1 MKNLL
6 WDLINISSAL
16 AAPPTNEEC
25 KNLLLEALN
34 LNCEDPAASK
44 EQKLKCLLMDEKK
57 LIECSTKNE
66 GTQLAQ
72 GDIATDFIPFFINL
86 GLSIAGTMV
95 FIAFLYA
102 GYLLVFANDKEE
114 DIEKG
119 KKILTYAVVGA
130 IMVAISY
137 ALVFGVANLDLD

>member
-1 MKNLL
+1 MKTLL
-6 WDLINISSAL
+6 SSLINFIPHAFAETETEVDCSN
-16 AAPPTNEEC
+16 PQTQQE
-25 KNLLLEALN
+25 KNACLN
-34 LNCEDPAASK
+34 
-44 EQKLKCLLMDEKK
+44 QKLNQLLISE
-57 LIECSTKNE
+57 EEFVNQQAPTKNE
-66 GTQLAQ
+66 GTSLAQ

-86 GLSIAGTMV
+86 GISIAGTMV

-137 ALVFGVANLDLD
+137 ALVFGVANLDLN

>member
-6 WDLINISSAL
+6 VFLINFIPQAL
-16 AAPPTNEEC
+16 AEDCTNPLTEQEK
-25 KNLLLEALN
+25 KNCLTQKLNQLLLSE
-34 LNCEDPAASK
+34 E
-44 EQKLKCLLMDEKK
+44 E
-57 LIECSTKNE
+57 LIEASPNNE
-66 GTQLAQ
+66 GTTLAQ

-86 GLSIAGTMV
+86 GISIAGTMV

-102 GYLLVFANDKEE
+102 GYLLVFSNDKED

>member
-1 MKNLL
+1 MKIALAY
-6 WDLINISSAL
+6 LINFIPKVFAEVDCSNPQTQQEKDNCL
-16 AAPPTNEEC
+16 TQKLNQ
-25 KNLLLEALN
+25 LLLSE
-34 LNCEDPAASK
+34 E
-44 EQKLKCLLMDEKK
+44 E
-57 LIECSTKNE
+57 LIEASDKSE
-66 GTQLAQ
+66 GTKLAQ
-72 GDIATDFIPFFINL
+72 GDIGTDFIPFFINL
-86 GLSIAGTMV
+86 GISIAGTMV

>member
-1 MKNLL
+1 MRIFLSY
-6 WDLINISSAL
+6 LINSIPKVF
-16 AAPPTNEEC
+16 AAPET
-25 KNLLLEALN
+25 AI
-34 LNCEDPAASK
+34 NCEDPT
-44 EQKLKCLLMDEKK
+44 LTPEKK
-57 LIECSTKNE
+57 LNCLLLSEDEFVNQANPSKNE
-66 GTQLAQ
+66 GTSLAQ

-86 GLSIAGTMV
+86 GISLAGTMV
-95 FIAFLYA
+95 FIALLYA

-114 DIEKG
+114 SIEKG

>member
-1 MKNLL
+1 MKTLL
-6 WDLINISSAL
+6 SSLINFIPHAFAETETEVDCSNPQTQQEKL
-16 AAPPTNEEC
+16 NC
-25 KNLLLEALN
+25 LLLSE
-34 LNCEDPAASK
+34 E
-44 EQKLKCLLMDEKK
+44 E
-57 LIECSTKNE
+57 LIEASPDNE
-66 GTQLAQ
+66 GTSLAQ

-86 GLSIAGTMV
+86 GISIAGTMV

-137 ALVFGVANLDLD
+137 ALVFGVANLDLN